1 MWFCTNSYLLKGE
14 GRRKMRKA
22 LVTILVALM
31 LIAALPPF
39 LMKPAN
45 AAVENSMWI
54 EPATINFGT
63 DTMSPGDKFNVSIKL
78 WVTADHMYAWQFKLT
93 FDPTQL
99 KATKAGYQ
107 IGPNFQNGPNSQ
119 WATYRTGGSVATV
132 VPDIGTDYVLITES
146 CIGDYYVPSNTPEV
160 YLAWV
165 EFQIV
170 AAPPMG
176 GQLTSTLSINND
188 KTWVERYPDLAEIPI
203 QKIGATYTYSWVAP
217 PKPRLAVDP
226 SYSAYGPYP
235 PSVVGKEF
243 DENIIIQGLN
253 AAWFL
258 KNASTW
264 LAYDPALL
272 VVVDVTFGP
281 AWTYTE
287 FDNSSAGDLYLFA
300 NTTTPPSG
308 DVLLATVRFKIIFQ
322 DTAPPRM
329 PGEYDESPLN
339 LHDYHLF
346 AEPIEIQTLPEID
359 GKVRIYC
366 LITLPVP
373 YLEVSN
379 VTLGPCTEG
388 DEFNVTVSLKYLDPH
403 WYLVGIQF
411 RLRYPADLIEPVAC
425 YEGPFLPSFAEL
437 QPGSLGTFY
446 VSYFETW
453 PPYGPHV
460 LYGELIYPNSTGWWH
475 EPFPEGS
482 GVVAIITFKVKYASY
497 LETMTAPLEIVWQG
511 AVGLDGPETQNI
523 VDVPLQPPVNG
534 TYTQYPSFVGRV
546 IDLYGGA
553 VNSGYG
559 TELGYSYS
567 GIGVIWPAPYGGQGP
582 NKPMDLVID
591 QSQVWLFANVTYH
604 GWPVQSKRV
613 DFEVLKPDGTTYTKL
628 SAITDS
634 NGVAYV
640 TFRMPWP
647 CENPESLFGKWKV
660 IATCSLADEVITD
673 TMEFHYDYLVHIW
686 KVTTDKYYYNH
697 LESVIITI
705 EYGSHA
711 MQTYPVHFT
720 VVIEDNLG
728 VTVGLATTDVT
739 VGGAKFCQYKNGR
752 TTLTI
757 EIPKWAFAGVATVRV
772 NAFDKE
778 PAEGGFAWCPE
789 ATTKI
794 CILPQ

>member
-45 AAVENSMWI
+45 AVGVNSMWI

-63 DTMSPGDKFNVSIKL
+63 DTKSPGDKFNVSIKL
-78 WVTADHMYAWQFKLT
+78 WVTADHMYAWQFRLI
-93 FDPTQL
+93 FDPTQI
-99 KATKAGYQ
+99 KATRAGYQ

-119 WATYRTGGSVATV
+119 WATYRTGGAVATV
-132 VPDIGTDYVLITES
+132 TPDIGTNYVLFTES
-146 CIGDYYVPSNTPEV
+146 CQGDFYVPSNTPEV

-176 GQLTSTLSINND
+176 GELTSTLSID
-188 KTWVERYPDLAEIPI
+188 HPQTWVERYPDLAEIQI
-203 QKIGATYTYSWVAP
+203 QKIGATYRYYWVAP
-217 PKPRLAVDP
+217 PRPKLAVDP
-226 SYSAYGPYP
+226 SSRSYGPYP
-235 PSVVGKEF
+235 PSAVGTEF
-243 DENIIIQGLN
+243 DENIIIQGLS

-264 LAYDPALL
+264 LAYDPDLL
-272 VVVDVTFGP
+272 VVVGVTFGP

-287 FDNSSAGDLYLFA
+287 FDNSTAGDLYLFV

-373 YLEVSN
+373 YLEVSS
-379 VTLGPCTEG
+379 VTMGPEELATG
-388 DEFNVTVSLKYLDPH
+388 EFNVTVSLKYLDPH

-482 GVVAIITFKVKYASY
+482 GVVAIITFKPKVM
-497 LETMTAPLEIVWQG
+497 LTQEEITAPLEIVWQG

-534 TYTQYPSFVGRV
+534 VYTLEPAFVGRV

-553 VNSGYG
+553 INSGYG
-559 TELGYSYS
+559 AE
-567 GIGVIWPAPYGGQGP
+567 VFPAPYGGQGP
-582 NKPMDLVID
+582 NNPMDLVIP
-591 QSQVWLFANVTYH
+591 QSQVHLYAKVTYNF
-604 GWPVQSKRV
+604 WPVQNKTVS
-613 DFEVLKPDGTTYTKL
+613 FEVLMPSGSLYTKMT
-628 SAITDS
+628 AVTDS
-634 NGVAYV
+634 DGIAHI

-647 CENPESLFGKWKV
+647 CNNPESYFGVWKV
-660 IATCSLADEVITD
+660 IATCSLADQVIND
-673 TMEFHYDYLVHIW
+673 TMSFHYDYMVEILNVSA
-686 KVTTDKYYYNH
+686 DKFNYNH
-697 LESVIITI
+697 GEPVKITI
-705 EYGSHA
+705 RYGSYA
-711 MQTYPVHFT
+711 MQTYHVLFT
-720 VVIEDNLG
+720 AVIQDELG
-728 VTVGLATTDVT
+728 VIIGVAKIDAT
-739 VGGAKFCQYKNGR
+739 VGGAQFCQLKTNVVK
-752 TTLTI
+752 LTI
-757 EIPKWAFAGVATVRV
+757 EIPKWAYAGKAHILV

-778 PAEGGFAWCPE
+778 PSAGGFAWCPQYTPPPE
-789 ATTKI
+789 I
-794 CILPQ
+794 CIQPR